1 MNRSIRFLLVGITV
15 VSLSSWTGAC
25 HVAHAVDQTA
35 PLSLVLQD
43 MVREALARNPELVAA
58 RKEWEAATNRIAQA
72 RSLDDPILSVH
83 LWNFP
88 QTFNVTQT
96 QNSIFGLSQNLPFPG
111 KLALK
116 SEIASRSAEMTEQ
129 VLHGKERELIT
140 RLKQAYYD
148 LFLAHKAIQIHHE
161 QVELLRQFVEITNA
175 KFRTGKGSQADVLK
189 AQVELSVLHQQ
200 LPVLEQRR
208 ETAAALLNTF
218 LDRDPLSPLG
228 VPQEPPLIPLN
239 TTIDDLHRLALN
251 TRPELKAAELT
262 VRHSEQS
269 RALAQRQY
277 YPDFNVAFQRFQN
290 FQAND
295 GFGAYVAMTIPFSF
309 WTKPKYD
316 AGVQEAAA
324 SVAAAQA
331 QQHKL
336 ENLTR
341 FQVKDLLAKV
351 RATEQVAMLYHT
363 TILPQAV
370 QNLEASRV
378 GYRTG
383 KGGFLDLIDTQRAW
397 RGFQHEYYRALVER
411 EHRLAELEQ
420 VIGSDLSGTSQERRS
435 DYESGHTQ

>member
-1 MNRSIRFLLVGITV
+1 MTLSIRLLLPAITV
-15 VSLSSWTGAC
+15 LSVIFAIGERHIAYAVEPIAQPSLMLRDLIHET
-25 HVAHAVDQTA
+25 
-35 PLSLVLQD
+35 L
-43 MVREALARNPELVAA
+43 ERNPELVAA
-58 RKEWEAATNRIAQA
+58 RKQWEASSQRIVQA
-72 RSLDDPILSVH
+72 RSLDDPTLSVH

-88 QTFNVTQT
+88 QSFNVTRAD
-96 QNSIFGLSQNLPFPG
+96 NSIFGISQNFPFPG

-116 SEIASRSAEMTEQ
+116 GEIASRSAERTEQ
-129 VLHGKERELIT
+129 VLHGKERELIA

-161 QVELLRQFVEITNA
+161 QVELLRQFAEIANA

-208 ETAAALLNTF
+208 ETAAALLNTL

-228 VPQEPPLIPLN
+228 VPQEPFLIPLD

-251 TRPELKAAELT
+251 VRPELKAAELT

-324 SVAAAQA
+324 SVAAARA
-331 QQHKL
+331 QQHQL

-351 RATEQVAMLYHT
+351 RATEQVATLYHT

-370 QNLEASRV
+370 QNLEAARV

-383 KGGFLDLIDTQRAW
+383 KGGFLDLIDTQRAL
-397 RGFQHEYYRALVER
+397 RGFQYEYYRALVER

-420 VIGSDLSGTSQERRS
+420 VIGSDLNGNS
-435 DYESGHTQ
+435 